1 VAIGRGR
8 RTGQQAG
15 VSVARIRERLERHGL
30 HLSSDLG
37 QNFMVHEAQAERLAR
52 LAGVEAADTVIEVG
66 AGLGSLTRALAA
78 RAARVISIEIDSGL
92 VRALESDGTLPPNV
106 ELIHGDAL
114 RIDLRALAGA
124 AEAGVRVVANLPYSA
139 ASPLLRRLL
148 DLRDLLL
155 DWSVMLQREL
165 AERLLA
171 GPGSRQY
178 GSLSVLHQ
186 LVAELQCAAR
196 LGPRSF
202 FPVPRVDSWF
212 LRVYPRSDSPLREG
226 ELEWAERVV
235 RACFAKRRKTIA
247 NSLLGGGLPR
257 SADRS
262 QIGEALAAAG
272 IDPGAR
278 AESLS
283 PRQLLELARSLECA
297 RDVAESR

>member
-1 VAIGRGR
+1 
-8 RTGQQAG
+8 
-15 VSVARIRERLERHGL
+15 VSVARIREQLERHGL

-52 LAGVEAADTVIEVG
+52 LAGVGAADTVIEVG
-66 AGLGSLTRALAA
+66 AGLGVLTRALAE

-92 VRALESDGTLPPNV
+92 VRALESDGALPPNV

-114 RIDLRALAGA
+114 SIDLRALVGA
-124 AEAGVRVVANLPYSA
+124 AGGRAGVRVVANLPYSA

-171 GPGSRQY
+171 GPGSREY
-178 GSLSVLHQ
+178 GSLAVLHQ
-186 LVAELQCAAR
+186 LVSDLHCEAR

-202 FPVPRVDSWF
+202 FPAPRVDSWF
-212 LRVYPRSDSPLREG
+212 LRVRPRSDSPLRSG
-226 ELEWAERVV
+226 ELEWVERVV

-257 SADRS
+257 SGDRP
-262 QIGEALAAAG
+262 QLGEALAAAG

-278 AESLS
+278 AEHVS
-283 PRQLLELARSLECA
+283 PRQLLELARNLE
-297 RDVAESR
+297 

>member
-1 VAIGRGR
+1 MSI
-8 RTGQQAG
+8 
-15 VSVARIRERLERHGL
+15 ARIRERLERHRL

-37 QNFMVHEAQAERLAR
+37 QSFMVHEDQAERLAR
-52 LAGVEAADTVIEVG
+52 LAGVGAADTVIEVG
-66 AGLGSLTRALAA
+66 TGLGALTLALAA

-92 VRALESDGTLPPNV
+92 VRALESDGILPPNV

-114 RIDLRALAGA
+114 RIDLRALALA
-124 AEAGVRVVANLPYSA
+124 AGGSEVRVVANLPYSA

-186 LVAELQCAAR
+186 LVAELSCEAR

-202 FPVPRVDSWF
+202 FPTPRVDSWF
-212 LRVYPRSDSPLREG
+212 LRVRPRSDSPLRAG

-247 NSLLGGGLPR
+247 NSLLGAGLPR
-257 SADRS
+257 SGDRA
-262 QIGEALAAAG
+262 QLGEALSAAG

-283 PRQLLELARSLECA
+283 PRQLLELARRLECA
-297 RDVAESR
+297 REVAESR